1 MDQISKR
8 NLSGQAFSVA
18 DKKWRKNMDIERNV
32 KNKSE
37 TADIE
42 RIGFLHSLKAKILLL
57 VAAAVVLTVVLNL
70 WTVIPKSS
78 SNISELTSNYMLDVA
93 MVAGEGIDNQIRMS
107 SYDSVM
113 SGGNLSRIVG
123 NVEIKG
129 VKDSYTYIVDG
140 DGTMLYHPTADKIG
154 KPVENSVVKGV
165 ISKLKSENRPQPEVV
180 QYNFNGETK
189 YAGIYVG
196 KSKDFILVV
205 NANKK
210 QALSGTT
217 SIVTS
222 TVKGSIFAMVLCL
235 IAAIFVTRKIVAP
248 IISATDTVEKLGN
261 LDFSEDVSSDKKML
275 NRKDEVGVMLRSITE
290 LKNIIVKVMA
300 EIRAY
305 SESLGEAAEALK
317 NSANESSTAA
327 GQVETAITGIA
338 DGASSQAQET
348 QSATEN
354 VIVMGKMIEQ
364 ASTEVEQ
371 LGDNAAD
378 MHKASE
384 NAMSILAELEKINQK
399 TMEAIHIIGEQTQKT
414 NESAAKIKVATDM
427 ISEIAEETT
436 LLSLNASI
444 EAARAGEQGR
454 GFAVVAN
461 QIQKLAEQSA
471 DATTQITEVISELV
485 NDAQESVQTMDEVKE
500 VMNQQ
505 SENVSQTEKAFKN
518 VEKGIAES
526 IESVEKITDKTRKL
540 DEARAGVVDVVQ
552 SLSAIAEENAASAEE
567 TSASASEVGSIME
580 DVSQNANMLDEIAV
594 KLNENVKRFKI

>member
-1 MDQISKR
+1 
-8 NLSGQAFSVA
+8 
-18 DKKWRKNMDIERNV
+18 MDIERNV

-275 NRKDEVGVMLRSITE
+275 NRKYEVGVMLRSITE

>member
-1 MDQISKR
+1 
-8 NLSGQAFSVA
+8 
-18 DKKWRKNMDIERNV
+18 MDIQRNV

-37 TADIE
+37 TADTE

-113 SGGNLSRIVG
+113 SGGNLSRVIG
-123 NVEIKG
+123 NIEIKG

-217 SIVTS
+217 SIATS

-261 LDFSEDVSSDKKML
+261 LDFSGDVSSDKKML
-275 NRKDEVGVMLRSITE
+275 KRKDEVGVMLRSITE

-414 NESAAKIKVATDM
+414 NESAAEIKVATDM

>member
-1 MDQISKR
+1 
-8 NLSGQAFSVA
+8 
-18 DKKWRKNMDIERNV
+18 MDIQRNV
-32 KNKSE
+32 KIKSE
-37 TADIE
+37 TADTE

-217 SIVTS
+217 SVVTS

-248 IISATDTVEKLGN
+248 IISVTDTVEKLGN
-261 LDFSEDVSSDKKML
+261 LDFSEGVSSDKKML

>member
-1 MDQISKR
+1 
-8 NLSGQAFSVA
+8 
-18 DKKWRKNMDIERNV
+18 MDIQRNV
-32 KNKSE
+32 KIKSE
-37 TADIE
+37 TADTE

-189 YAGIYVG
+189 YAGIFVG

-217 SIVTS
+217 SVVTS

-261 LDFSEDVSSDKKML
+261 LDFSEGVSSDKKML

>member
-1 MDQISKR
+1 
-8 NLSGQAFSVA
+8 
-18 DKKWRKNMDIERNV
+18 MDIQRNV

-37 TADIE
+37 TADTE

-113 SGGNLSRIVG
+113 SGGNLSRVIG
-123 NVEIKG
+123 NIEIKG

-217 SIVTS
+217 SIATS

-261 LDFSEDVSSDKKML
+261 LDFSGDVSSDKKML
-275 NRKDEVGVMLRSITE
+275 KRKDEVGVMLRSITE

-354 VIVMGKMIEQ
+354 VIVMGRMIEQ

>member
-1 MDQISKR
+1 
-8 NLSGQAFSVA
+8 
-18 DKKWRKNMDIERNV
+18 MDIEKNV

-37 TADIE
+37 TADTE

-93 MVAGEGIDNQIRMS
+93 MIAGEGIDNQIRMS

-217 SIVTS
+217 SIATS

-290 LKNIIVKVMA
+290 LKNIMVKVMA

>member
-1 MDQISKR
+1 
-8 NLSGQAFSVA
+8 
-18 DKKWRKNMDIERNV
+18 MDIERNV

-217 SIVTS
+217 SIATS

-505 SENVSQTEKAFKN
+505 SENVSQTEEAFKN

>member
-1 MDQISKR
+1 
-8 NLSGQAFSVA
+8 
-18 DKKWRKNMDIERNV
+18 MDIQRNV

-37 TADIE
+37 TADTE

-57 VAAAVVLTVVLNL
+57 VAAAVVITVVLNL

-113 SGGNLSRIVG
+113 SGGNLSRVIG
-123 NVEIKG
+123 NIEIKG

-217 SIVTS
+217 SIATS

-261 LDFSEDVSSDKKML
+261 LDFSGDVSSDKKML
-275 NRKDEVGVMLRSITE
+275 KRKDEVGVMLRSITE

>member
-1 MDQISKR
+1 
-8 NLSGQAFSVA
+8 
-18 DKKWRKNMDIERNV
+18 MDIQRNV
-32 KNKSE
+32 KIKSE
-37 TADIE
+37 TADTE

-217 SIVTS
+217 SVVTS

-261 LDFSEDVSSDKKML
+261 LDFSEGVSSDKKML

-436 LLSLNASI
+436 LLSLNARI

>member
-1 MDQISKR
+1 
-8 NLSGQAFSVA
+8 
-18 DKKWRKNMDIERNV
+18 MDIQRNV

-37 TADIE
+37 TADTE

-113 SGGNLSRIVG
+113 SGGNLSRVIG
-123 NVEIKG
+123 NIEIKG

-217 SIVTS
+217 SIATS

-261 LDFSEDVSSDKKML
+261 LDFSGDVSLDKKML
-275 NRKDEVGVMLRSITE
+275 KRKDEVGVMLRSITE

-526 IESVEKITDKTRKL
+526 IESVEKITDKTRKV

>member
-1 MDQISKR
+1 
-8 NLSGQAFSVA
+8 
-18 DKKWRKNMDIERNV
+18 MDIERNV

-217 SIVTS
+217 SIATS

-261 LDFSEDVSSDKKML
+261 LDFSEGVSSDKKML

>member
-1 MDQISKR
+1 
-8 NLSGQAFSVA
+8 
-18 DKKWRKNMDIERNV
+18 MDIQRNV
-32 KNKSE
+32 KIKSE
-37 TADIE
+37 TADTE

-154 KPVENSVVKGV
+154 KPVENSVVKRV

-217 SIVTS
+217 SVVTS

-261 LDFSEDVSSDKKML
+261 LDFSEGVSSDKKML

>member
-1 MDQISKR
+1 
-8 NLSGQAFSVA
+8 
-18 DKKWRKNMDIERNV
+18 MDIQRNV
-32 KNKSE
+32 KIKSE
-37 TADIE
+37 TADTE

-140 DGTMLYHPTADKIG
+140 DGTMLYHPTANKIG

-217 SIVTS
+217 SVVTS

>member
-1 MDQISKR
+1 
-8 NLSGQAFSVA
+8 
-18 DKKWRKNMDIERNV
+18 MDIQRNV

-37 TADIE
+37 TADTE

-113 SGGNLSRIVG
+113 SGGNLSRVIG
-123 NVEIKG
+123 NIEIKG

-165 ISKLKSENRPQPEVV
+165 ISKLKSENRPQSEVV

-217 SIVTS
+217 SIATS

-261 LDFSEDVSSDKKML
+261 LDFSGDVSSDKKML
-275 NRKDEVGVMLRSITE
+275 KRKDEVGVMLRSITE

>member
-1 MDQISKR
+1 
-8 NLSGQAFSVA
+8 
-18 DKKWRKNMDIERNV
+18 MDIERNV

-37 TADIE
+37 TADTE

-217 SIVTS
+217 SIATS

-261 LDFSEDVSSDKKML
+261 LDFSGDVSSDKKML

>member
-1 MDQISKR
+1 
-8 NLSGQAFSVA
+8 
-18 DKKWRKNMDIERNV
+18 MDIQRNV
-32 KNKSE
+32 KIKSE
-37 TADIE
+37 TADTE

-217 SIVTS
+217 SVVTS
-222 TVKGSIFAMVLCL
+222 TVKGSIFATVLCL

>member
-1 MDQISKR
+1 
-8 NLSGQAFSVA
+8 
-18 DKKWRKNMDIERNV
+18 MDIQRNV
-32 KNKSE
+32 KIKSE
-37 TADIE
+37 TADTE

-93 MVAGEGIDNQIRMS
+93 MVAGEVIDNQIRMS

-217 SIVTS
+217 SVVTS

-261 LDFSEDVSSDKKML
+261 LDFSEGVSSDKKML

>member
-1 MDQISKR
+1 
-8 NLSGQAFSVA
+8 
-18 DKKWRKNMDIERNV
+18 MDIQRNV
-32 KNKSE
+32 KIKSE
-37 TADIE
+37 TADTE

-217 SIVTS
+217 SVVTS

-567 TSASASEVGSIME
+567 TSVSASEVGSIME

>member
-1 MDQISKR
+1 
-8 NLSGQAFSVA
+8 
-18 DKKWRKNMDIERNV
+18 MDIQRNV

-37 TADIE
+37 TADTE

-113 SGGNLSRIVG
+113 SGGNLSRVIG
-123 NVEIKG
+123 NIEIKG

-217 SIVTS
+217 SIATS

-261 LDFSEDVSSDKKML
+261 LDFSGDVSSDKKML
-275 NRKDEVGVMLRSITE
+275 KRKDEVGVMLRSITE

-305 SESLGEAAEALK
+305 SESLCEAAEALK

>member
-1 MDQISKR
+1 
-8 NLSGQAFSVA
+8 
-18 DKKWRKNMDIERNV
+18 MDIQRNV
-32 KNKSE
+32 KIKSE
-37 TADIE
+37 TADTE

-217 SIVTS
+217 SVVTS

-327 GQVETAITGIA
+327 GQGETAITGIA

>member
-1 MDQISKR
+1 
-8 NLSGQAFSVA
+8 
-18 DKKWRKNMDIERNV
+18 MDIERNV

-37 TADIE
+37 TADTE

-107 SYDSVM
+107 SYDLVM

-217 SIVTS
+217 SIATS

-261 LDFSEDVSSDKKML
+261 LDFSGDVSSDKKML

>member
-1 MDQISKR
+1 
-8 NLSGQAFSVA
+8 
-18 DKKWRKNMDIERNV
+18 MDIERNV

-37 TADIE
+37 TADTE

-70 WTVIPKSS
+70 WMVIPKSS

-217 SIVTS
+217 SIATS

-261 LDFSEDVSSDKKML
+261 LDFSGDVSSDKKML

>member
-1 MDQISKR
+1 
-8 NLSGQAFSVA
+8 
-18 DKKWRKNMDIERNV
+18 MDIERNV

-37 TADIE
+37 TADTE

-113 SGGNLSRIVG
+113 SGGNLSRVIG
-123 NVEIKG
+123 NIEIKG

-217 SIVTS
+217 SIATS

-261 LDFSEDVSSDKKML
+261 LDFSGDVSSDKKML
-275 NRKDEVGVMLRSITE
+275 KRKDEVGVMLRSITE

>member
-1 MDQISKR
+1 
-8 NLSGQAFSVA
+8 
-18 DKKWRKNMDIERNV
+18 MDIQRNV

-37 TADIE
+37 TADTE

-217 SIVTS
+217 SIATS

>member
-1 MDQISKR
+1 
-8 NLSGQAFSVA
+8 
-18 DKKWRKNMDIERNV
+18 MDIQRNV

-37 TADIE
+37 TADTE

-113 SGGNLSRIVG
+113 SGGNLSRVIG
-123 NVEIKG
+123 NIEIKG

-217 SIVTS
+217 SIATS

-261 LDFSEDVSSDKKML
+261 LDFSGDVSSDKKML
-275 NRKDEVGVMLRSITE
+275 KRKDEVGVMLRSITE

-364 ASTEVEQ
+364 ASTEGEQ

>member
-1 MDQISKR
+1 
-8 NLSGQAFSVA
+8 
-18 DKKWRKNMDIERNV
+18 MDIQRNV
-32 KNKSE
+32 KIKSE
-37 TADIE
+37 TADTE

-217 SIVTS
+217 SVVTS

-290 LKNIIVKVMA
+290 LKNFIVKVMA

>member
-1 MDQISKR
+1 
-8 NLSGQAFSVA
+8 
-18 DKKWRKNMDIERNV
+18 MDIERNV

-113 SGGNLSRIVG
+113 SGGNLSRVIG

-154 KPVENSVVKGV
+154 KPVENSVIKEVV
-165 ISKLKSENRPQPEVV
+165 SKLKSENRPQPEVV

-217 SIVTS
+217 YIATS
-222 TVKGSIFAMVLCL
+222 TVKGSIFAMLLCL

>member
-1 MDQISKR
+1 
-8 NLSGQAFSVA
+8 
-18 DKKWRKNMDIERNV
+18 MDIQRNV

-37 TADIE
+37 TADTE

-113 SGGNLSRIVG
+113 SGGNLSRVIG
-123 NVEIKG
+123 NIEIKG

-217 SIVTS
+217 SIATS

-261 LDFSEDVSSDKKML
+261 LDFSGDVSSDKKML
-275 NRKDEVGVMLRSITE
+275 KRKDEVGVMLRSITE

-414 NESAAKIKVATDM
+414 NESAARIKVATDM

>member
-1 MDQISKR
+1 
-8 NLSGQAFSVA
+8 
-18 DKKWRKNMDIERNV
+18 MDIERNV

-305 SESLGEAAEALK
+305 SESLGEAAETLK

>member
-1 MDQISKR
+1 
-8 NLSGQAFSVA
+8 
-18 DKKWRKNMDIERNV
+18 MDIQRNV

-37 TADIE
+37 TADTE

-70 WTVIPKSS
+70 WMVIPKSS

-113 SGGNLSRIVG
+113 SGGNLSRVIG
-123 NVEIKG
+123 NIEIKG

-217 SIVTS
+217 SIATS

-261 LDFSEDVSSDKKML
+261 LDFSGDVSSDKKML
-275 NRKDEVGVMLRSITE
+275 KRKDEVGVMLRSITE

>member
-1 MDQISKR
+1 
-8 NLSGQAFSVA
+8 
-18 DKKWRKNMDIERNV
+18 MDIERNV

-378 MHKASE
+378 MHKASK

>member
-1 MDQISKR
+1 
-8 NLSGQAFSVA
+8 
-18 DKKWRKNMDIERNV
+18 MDIERNV

-154 KPVENSVVKGV
+154 KPVENSVIKEVV
-165 ISKLKSENRPQPEVV
+165 SKLKSENRPQPEVV

-217 SIVTS
+217 YIATS